1 MIVERHA
8 FRSADL
14 VAGNVALDFTNTVT
28 GRNAT
33 PRDWL
38 ADYASLV
45 EWARL
50 SSAFNARDLDV
61 LERAGMRDAAG
72 AKAALARATRF
83 REALS
88 SAVYAFLAGEPPG
101 TEERSEIERA
111 YRGAMKVVRFE
122 WTSSGCRLAWAA
134 DDSGLDLI
142 VHVVAVHALYLLANL
157 DAERTRMCAGDNCGW
172 LFLDS
177 SRNGRR
183 RWCDMATCGNV
194 AKARRHYRRVR
205 AE

>member
-1 MIVERHA
+1 MIIEPHA

-14 VAGNVALDFTNTVT
+14 IAGNVALDFTNTVT

-50 SSAFNARDLDV
+50 SSAFNARDLNA
-61 LERAGMRDAAG
+61 LERAALRDAAG
-72 AKAALARATRF
+72 AKVALARATRF

-88 SAVYAFLAGEPPG
+88 SAMYAILNGEPPG
-101 TEERSEIERA
+101 LEQQSEIERA
-111 YRGAMKVVRFE
+111 YRGAMKVVQFE
-122 WTSSGCRLAWAA
+122 WTSSGCRLAWTPE
-134 DDSGLDLI
+134 DSGLDLI
-142 VHVVAVHALYLLANL
+142 MHVVAVHALSLLANL
-157 DAERTRMCAGDNCGW
+157 DAARMRMCAGDNCGW
-172 LFLDS
+172 VFLDS

-194 AKARRHYRRVR
+194 AKARRHYSRAR